1 MWRSTELDT
10 GEFHERRVETQSAEL
25 DCRRT
30 RLYGE
35 ALRDF
40 IERWDLLTRG
50 SDMVVPEHLYTAP
63 LPVVAAYLRSIFQ
76 AEGCVSARAA
86 STVVEVDMI
95 SEQIIRGIQRLLLRF
110 GIFSRIG
117 YKADTRADRKG
128 CWAVR
133 IQSAGD
139 RSLFAEEIGFIDPV
153 KAEKLERSFNLP
165 GPPGPRH

>member
-1 MWRSTELDT
+1 MCTSMNGGSKLRARSWT
-10 GEFHERRVETQSAEL
+10 AA
-25 DCRRT
+25 RT

-86 STVVEVDMI
+86 STVVEVNMI
-95 SEQIIRGIQRLLLRF
+95 SEQIIRGIQRLLFALR
-110 GIFSRIG
+110 
-117 YKADTRADRKG
+117 YLLPDRLQG
-128 CWAVR
+128 
-133 IQSAGD
+133 
-139 RSLFAEEIGFIDPV
+139 
-153 KAEKLERSFNLP
+153 
-165 GPPGPRH
+165 RHPSGS